1 MKINGH
7 NKETAG
13 QGQHQPHRL
22 NIPGFIREE
31 IGLGDVLKRVTSAFG
46 IKPCSGCQRRAQA
59 LNRWLVFAPNRGR

>member
-1 MKINGH
+1 MKVNDRSS
-7 NKETAG
+7 KEAAD
-13 QGQHQPHRL
+13 QGPHRL

-59 LNRWLVFAPNRGR
+59 LNRWLVFAPGRGR